1 MASEHI
7 IKVLLLC
14 AFSSILAVLWTPFL
28 TNFLYKHKMWRK
40 TARVKAIDGSPATV
54 FHQLHKEKEISTPRM
69 GGLLI
74 WLTTVF
80 VIFLFA
86 ILDAI
91 FPRNPVWSH
100 LNFLSRSQTWLP
112 LGLLVAGSLLGLG
125 DDILQVL
132 SKGKYVGGGMRF
144 TRRLAIVLLMGLI
157 GAWWLY
163 FKLGYSSIH
172 IPGNGEIEIG
182 LWYLP
187 LFVITTLACWAGGV
201 IDGIDGLAGGVFSIM
216 FGAFTI
222 IAYTNGQYDIATLCA
237 VIAGATLSFL
247 WFNIPPARFY
257 MSETGSLGLTV
268 VLAAVAFLTD
278 SLLVLP
284 IIAGLLVVEVGSII
298 IQLFSKKFFHKKIF
312 LCTPIHHHLEAIGW
326 SREKITMRFWIV
338 NLVLAIIGVA
348 IRLLG

>member
-14 AFSSILAVLWTPFL
+14 AFSSALAVLWTPFL

-40 TARVKAIDGSPATV
+40 AARTRAIDGAPATV
-54 FHQLHKEKEISTPRM
+54 FNQLHKEKEVSTPRM

-80 VIFLFA
+80 VALLFA
-86 ILDAI
+86 VLDAI
-91 FPRNPVWSH
+91 FPQNPIWSR

-125 DDILQVL
+125 DDVLQVL
-132 SKGKYVGGGMRF
+132 SKGKYVGGGIRF

-157 GAWWLY
+157 GAWWFY

-172 IPGNGEIEIG
+172 IPSNGNIEIG

-187 LFVITTLACWAGGV
+187 LFVMTTLACWAGGV
-201 IDGIDGLAGGVFSIM
+201 IDGIDGLAGGIFGIM

-222 IAYTNGQYDIATLCA
+222 IAYANTQYDLATLCA

-257 MSETGSLGLTV
+257 MSETGSIGLTV

-284 IIAGLLVVEVGSII
+284 IIAGLLVIEVGSII
-298 IQLFSKKFFHKKIF
+298 IQLFSKKFFHKKVF

-326 SREKITMRFWIV
+326 SREKITMRFWII
-338 NLVLAIIGVA
+338 NLILAIIGVA
-348 IRLLG
+348 VRLLG